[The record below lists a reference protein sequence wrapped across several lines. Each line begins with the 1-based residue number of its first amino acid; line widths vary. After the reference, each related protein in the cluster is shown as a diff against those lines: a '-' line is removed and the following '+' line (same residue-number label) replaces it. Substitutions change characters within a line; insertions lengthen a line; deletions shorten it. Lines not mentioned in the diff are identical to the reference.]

1 MTTTFLIRVLTLFSA
16 MATVLASATIHAQ
29 PVPPL
34 TIIDSG
40 YAEQCSMAARNPQA
54 ASRVTI
60 TGSRVIISPIQLCTL
75 AIQQGGEAANRA
87 ESYNNR
93 GVLHFAAANYDDA
106 LADFT
111 EAVHLKDTLTFA
123 HINRGNIFN
132 LREQWAQAISAFDRA
147 IELGIQPRSGQ
158 TGGTAESPAS
168 PASPQASEARAVLE
182 LARAHFNRAIAHEN
196 LEQLR
201 EAYRDYLRASEL
213 APEWEEPRR
222 ELKRFEVVR

>member
-1 MTTTFLIRVLTLFSA
+1 MTTTFSIRVLTLCSA
-16 MATVLASATIHAQ
+16 MAAVLASATIHAQ
-29 PVPPL
+29 PASPL
-34 TIIDSG
+34 TIIDGG

-54 ASRVTI
+54 ASGITI
-60 TGSRVIISPIQLCTL
+60 TGSRVIISPIRLCTL
-75 AIQQGGEAANRA
+75 AIQEGDEAGNRA
-87 ESYNNR
+87 ASYNNR
-93 GVLHFAAANYDDA
+93 GVLHFEAANYDDA

-111 EAVHLKDTLTFA
+111 EAVQLDNTLTFA

-147 IELGIQPRSGQ
+147 IELGIQPRPGRAGE
-158 TGGTAESPAS
+158 TIE
-168 PASPQASEARAVLE
+168 SPQASEARAVRE
-182 LARAHFNRAIAHEN
+182 LARAHFNRGIAHEN

-222 ELKRFEVVR
+222 ELERFEVVRR